1 MTSPMKRIPLRANVR
16 TNFCSRP
23 LSPSALR
30 TALMRLSSVES
41 ETTRPLQTD
50 VIRSITILD
59 QIDQQI
65 EYLRLNG
72 DNPSA
77 TQLSA
82 IVIEPKLLK

>member
-1 MTSPMKRIPLRANVR
+1 
-16 TNFCSRP
+16 
-23 LSPSALR
+23 
-30 TALMRLSSVES
+30 MRLSSIES
-41 ETTRPLQTD
+41 ETTRPFQTD

-82 IVIEPKLLK
+82 IVIERKLLK